1 MATRSRYRSFTT
13 KEKLRIIE
21 KAENIGNRVAG
32 RKYDLSESCIRD
44 WRNKKTKRDL
54 QRRIVGLIVGHFTA
68 RKRGI
73 RNLKKG
79 YAITWTIKD
88 NMDAQLLV
96 KCAKMKALAVSK
108 N

>member
-1 MATRSRYRSFTT
+1 MATRSHYHSFAT
-13 KEKLRIIE
+13 KEKLSITEQAE
-21 KAENIGNRVAG
+21 KVGNRVAG
-32 RKYDLSESCIRD
+32 RKCDVSESCIRD
-44 WRNKKTKRDL
+44 WRKKTKSDL

-68 RKRGI
+68 RKQGI

-96 KCAKMKALAVSK
+96 KYAK
-108 N
+108 